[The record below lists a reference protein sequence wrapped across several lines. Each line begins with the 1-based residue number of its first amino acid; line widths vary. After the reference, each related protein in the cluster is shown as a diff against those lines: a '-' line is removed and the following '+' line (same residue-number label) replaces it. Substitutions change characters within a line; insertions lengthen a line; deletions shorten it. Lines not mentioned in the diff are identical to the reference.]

1 MHVLYCFVVHFP
13 ASHGQS
19 CQEVH
24 DGTNIIWDKNGI
36 THMRWSAA
44 IIVWFESMWFD
55 GMVWWHFAIKLSGL
69 NLGYRERERDTFYLS
84 WDGMMVWLVNE
95 RIISE
100 YEYVIVF
107 GKWFNRWSTSGLTR
121 WISGFFWI
129 PWVEDGRSIFY
140 HVFVKRVFLWVDWPE
155 NYPLVN

>member
-24 DGTNIIWDKNGI
+24 DGTNIIWDENGI
-36 THMRWSAA
+36 TYMRWSAA

-69 NLGYRERERDTFYLS
+69 IWDIERERGRDTFYLS

-100 YEYVIVF
+100 YEYVRVF

-129 PWVEDGRSIFY
+129 PWVEAFFIIFSLRR
-140 HVFVKRVFLWVDWPE
+140 FFFGLIDLKITLW
-155 NYPLVN
+155 